1 MRASFLTLVVVLG
14 GVGLG
19 AAASPIRVTL
29 APVSAEALHYC
40 QAGDVE
46 KALTLRHAIDKAL
59 AERGEWLLAAQP

>member
-40 QAGDVE
+40 RAGDVE
-46 KALTLRHAIDKAL
+46 KALRGRL
-59 AERGEWLLAAQP
+59 ERGEWLLAAQP